1 MSQQISKQYFG
12 FAPRESIDEKKREDY
27 CIFFNAEGVYSA
39 LDKMMKIA
47 HPRKNQPVF
56 IKSKHDNKS
65 WYPILEREGIL
76 LEEPSIKDDPE
87 YQKHLEAVKKG
98 GLALQYAPENLRDRE
113 MCLEA
118 VKEFSIALKYV
129 PENLRDCEM
138 CLEAVKQLGSTLE
151 FVPENLRDREMC
163 LEAVKQ
169 NGYAL
174 QFVPENLLDR
184 EMCLEAV
191 KQYGY
196 ALRYAPENLRDR
208 EMCLEAVK
216 KDGYALEFVPEKFK
230 DKNGK
235 FIEKEEQSSDYVPE
249 FNELL
254 EARVIDLVKNDS
266 SMFLVISPMYKTAKV
281 CTAFMNCKSQLDK
294 GEKYELLPKQF
305 QNKEFQ
311 TLCDLA
317 QKFDLH

>member
-87 YQKHLEAVKKG
+87 YQRHLEAVKKG

-118 VKEFSIALKYV
+118 VKQNEFALK
-129 PENLRDCEM
+129 
-138 CLEAVKQLGSTLE
+138 
-151 FVPENLRDREMC
+151 
-163 LEAVKQ
+163 
-169 NGYAL
+169 
-174 QFVPENLLDR
+174 
-184 EMCLEAV
+184 
-191 KQYGY
+191 
-196 ALRYAPENLRDR
+196 
-208 EMCLEAVK
+208 
-216 KDGYALEFVPEKFK
+216 FVPEKFK

-254 EARVIDLVKNDS
+254 EAKVIDLVKNNS